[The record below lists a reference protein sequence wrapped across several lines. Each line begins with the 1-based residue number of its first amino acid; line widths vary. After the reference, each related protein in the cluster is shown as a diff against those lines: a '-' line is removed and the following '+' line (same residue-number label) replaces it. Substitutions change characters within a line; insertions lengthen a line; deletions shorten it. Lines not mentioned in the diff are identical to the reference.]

1 MPKTALLLFAILF
14 FSFLISDSDG
24 FLGGDLP
31 QQTIFSSNNIK
42 FEQKSDIIKLPTI
55 DDQQPTKKRYLIL
68 GTGSLQDNY
77 DDNLL
82 YTINSKNGF
91 FSIGTL
97 QENVVVSL
105 KEKGY
110 YVLEDFLLDFH
121 LQQNKPEKVTDVSR
135 IGEIVG
141 SEYVHKN
148 YNYTGNG
155 IKIAVVDTG
164 VDFSNPDVSH
174 SLARDENNHPIM
186 LDADGQGIILTN
198 TTLIA
203 NIDKYG
209 ILRNYTK
216 PLPENVT

>member
-148 YNYTGNG
+148 YNYT
-155 IKIAVVDTG
+155 
-164 VDFSNPDVSH
+164 
-174 SLARDENNHPIM
+174 
-186 LDADGQGIILTN
+186 
-198 TTLIA
+198 
-203 NIDKYG
+203 
-209 ILRNYTK
+209 
-216 PLPENVT
+216 